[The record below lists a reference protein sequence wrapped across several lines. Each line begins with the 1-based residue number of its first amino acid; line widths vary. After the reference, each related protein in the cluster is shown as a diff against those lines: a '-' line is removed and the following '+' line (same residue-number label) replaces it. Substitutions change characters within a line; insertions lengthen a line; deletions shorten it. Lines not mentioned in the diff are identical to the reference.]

1 MNILDLP
8 IKPGIIEYYYMYSID
23 CLLVKTI
30 EEFNDYLSPEI
41 KAIEDL
47 DDRVEAFCKF
57 LDEHITNLSTIT
69 EYYSLEDSYSEE
81 VLILKVDNEIIGI
94 PFTYSSY
101 DGIEVKENK
110 LGSFPRYHE
119 TTEITY
125 KRD

>member
-8 IKPGIIEYYYMYSID
+8 IKPGLIKYYYMYSID
-23 CLLVKTI
+23 YLVKTI
-30 EEFNDYLSPEI
+30 EEFDDYLSPEI

-47 DDRVEAFCKF
+47 EDRAEAFCKF
-57 LDEHITNLSTIT
+57 LDKHISNLDIIT
-69 EYYSLEDSYSEE
+69 EYYSLYDAYSDE

-94 PFTYSSY
+94 PFTYSPY
-101 DGIEVKENK
+101 DGIDVKENK

>member
-8 IKPGIIEYYYMYSID
+8 IKPGIIEYYYMCSMDY
-23 CLLVKTI
+23 LAKTI
-30 EEFNDYLSPEI
+30 EEFDDYLSPEI

-47 DDRVEAFCKF
+47 DDRAEAFCKF
-57 LDEHITNLSTIT
+57 LDEHISNLDTVT
-69 EYYSLEDSYSEE
+69 EYYNLYDAYSDE
-81 VLILKVDNEIIGI
+81 VLILKVDDEIIGI
-94 PFTYSSY
+94 PFTYSPY
-101 DGIEVKENK
+101 NGIDVNENK

>member
-8 IKPGIIEYYYMYSID
+8 IKPGIIKYYYMYSID
-23 CLLVKTI
+23 YLVKTI
-30 EEFNDYLSPEI
+30 EEFDDYLSSEI

-47 DDRVEAFCKF
+47 EDRAEAFCKF
-57 LDEHITNLSTIT
+57 LDEHISNLDIIT
-69 EYYSLEDSYSEE
+69 EYYSLYDAYSDE
-81 VLILKVDNEIIGI
+81 VLILKVDDEIIGI
-94 PFTYSSY
+94 PFTYSPY

>member
-8 IKPGIIEYYYMYSID
+8 IKPGIIKYYYMYSID
-23 CLLVKTI
+23 YLVKTI
-30 EEFNDYLSPEI
+30 EEFDDYLSPEI

-47 DDRVEAFCKF
+47 EDRAEAFCKF
-57 LDEHITNLSTIT
+57 LDKHISNLDIVT
-69 EYYSLEDSYSEE
+69 EYYSLYDAYSDE
-81 VLILKVDNEIIGI
+81 VLILKVDDEIIGI
-94 PFTYSSY
+94 PFTYSPY

-110 LGSFPRYHE
+110 LGSFPKYHE

>member
-8 IKPGIIEYYYMYSID
+8 IKPGIIKYYYMYSID
-23 CLLVKTI
+23 YLVKTI
-30 EEFNDYLSPEI
+30 EEFDDYLSSEI

-47 DDRVEAFCKF
+47 EDRAEAFCKF
-57 LDEHITNLSTIT
+57 LDKHISNLDIIT
-69 EYYSLEDSYSEE
+69 EYYSLYDSYSDE

-94 PFTYSSY
+94 PFTYSPY
-101 DGIEVKENK
+101 DGIDVNEKK

>member
-8 IKPGIIEYYYMYSID
+8 ITPAIIEYYYMYSTDYLAETID
-23 CLLVKTI
+23 
-30 EEFNDYLSPEI
+30 EFDDYLSPEL

-47 DDRVEAFCKF
+47 DDRTDALCKF

-81 VLILKVDNEIIGI
+81 VLILKVDDEIIGI
-94 PFTYSSY
+94 PFIYSPY
-101 DGIEVKENK
+101 NGIKVKENK

>member
-8 IKPGIIEYYYMYSID
+8 IKPGIIEYYYMCSID
-23 CLLVKTI
+23 YLVETI

-47 DDRVEAFCKF
+47 DDRAEAFCKF
-57 LDEHITNLSTIT
+57 LDEHISNLDIVT
-69 EYYSLEDSYSEE
+69 EYYSLYDAYSDEI
-81 VLILKVDNEIIGI
+81 LILKVDDEIIGI
-94 PFTYSSY
+94 PFTYSPY

>member
-8 IKPGIIEYYYMYSID
+8 IKPGIIKYYYMYSID
-23 CLLVKTI
+23 YLVKTI
-30 EEFNDYLSPEI
+30 EEFDNYLSPEI

-47 DDRVEAFCKF
+47 EDRAEAFCKF
-57 LDEHITNLSTIT
+57 LDEHISNLDIIT
-69 EYYSLEDSYSEE
+69 EYYSLYDAYSDE
-81 VLILKVDNEIIGI
+81 VLILKVDDEIIGI
-94 PFTYSSY
+94 PFTYSPY
-101 DGIEVKENK
+101 DGIDVKENK

>member
-8 IKPGIIEYYYMYSID
+8 ITPAIIEYYYMYSTDYLAETID
-23 CLLVKTI
+23 
-30 EEFNDYLSPEI
+30 EFDDYLSPEL
-41 KAIEDL
+41 KAIEDW
-47 DDRVEAFCKF
+47 DDSTDALCKF

-81 VLILKVDNEIIGI
+81 VLILKVDDEIIGI

-125 KRD
+125 KRN

>member
-8 IKPGIIEYYYMYSID
+8 IKPGIIEYYYMCSMDY
-23 CLLVKTI
+23 LAKTI
-30 EEFNDYLSPEI
+30 EEFDDYLSPEI

-47 DDRVEAFCKF
+47 DDRAEAFCKF
-57 LDEHITNLSTIT
+57 LDKHITNLDTVT
-69 EYYSLEDSYSEE
+69 EYYNLYDAYSDE
-81 VLILKVDNEIIGI
+81 VLILKVDDEIIGI
-94 PFTYSSY
+94 PFTYSPY
-101 DGIEVKENK
+101 NGIDVNENK

>member
-8 IKPGIIEYYYMYSID
+8 IKPGIIKYYYMYSID
-23 CLLVKTI
+23 YLVKTI
-30 EEFNDYLSPEI
+30 EEFDDYLSPEI

-47 DDRVEAFCKF
+47 EDRAEAFCKF
-57 LDEHITNLSTIT
+57 LDEHISNLDIIT
-69 EYYSLEDSYSEE
+69 EYYSLYDAYSDE
-81 VLILKVDNEIIGI
+81 VLILKVDDEIIGI
-94 PFTYSSY
+94 PFTYSPY
-101 DGIEVKENK
+101 DGIDVKENK

>member
-8 IKPGIIEYYYMYSID
+8 IKPGIIEYYYMCSTDY
-23 CLLVKTI
+23 LAETI
-30 EEFNDYLSPEI
+30 EEFDDYLSPEI

-47 DDRVEAFCKF
+47 DDRAETFCKF
-57 LDEHITNLSTIT
+57 LDEHITNLDTVT
-69 EYYSLEDSYSEE
+69 EYYDLYDSYSEE
-81 VLILKVDNEIIGI
+81 VLILKVDDEIIGI
-94 PFTYSSY
+94 SFIYSPY
-101 DGIEVKENK
+101 NGIEVKENK

>member
-8 IKPGIIEYYYMYSID
+8 IKPGIIEYYYMCSMDY
-23 CLLVKTI
+23 LVKTI
-30 EEFNDYLSPEI
+30 EEFNDYLSPDI

-47 DDRVEAFCKF
+47 DDRAEAFCKF
-57 LDEHITNLSTIT
+57 LDEHIINLDTVT
-69 EYYSLEDSYSEE
+69 EYYNLYDAYSDE
-81 VLILKVDNEIIGI
+81 VLILKVDDEIIGI
-94 PFTYSSY
+94 PFTYSPY
-101 DGIEVKENK
+101 NGIDVNENK

>member
-8 IKPGIIEYYYMYSID
+8 IKPGIIKYYYMYSID
-23 CLLVKTI
+23 YLIKTI
-30 EEFNDYLSPEI
+30 EEFDDYLSPEI

-47 DDRVEAFCKF
+47 EDRVEAFCKF
-57 LDEHITNLSTIT
+57 LDKHISNLNIIT
-69 EYYSLEDSYSEE
+69 EYYSLYDAYSDE
-81 VLILKVDNEIIGI
+81 VLILKVDDEIIGI
-94 PFTYSSY
+94 PFTYSPY
-101 DGIEVKENK
+101 DGIDVKENK

>member
-8 IKPGIIEYYYMYSID
+8 MKPGIIDYYYMCSID
-23 CLLVKTI
+23 YLVETI
-30 EEFNDYLSPEI
+30 EEFDDYLSPEI

-47 DDRVEAFCKF
+47 DDRAKAFCKF
-57 LDEHITNLSTIT
+57 LDEHITNLDTVT
-69 EYYSLEDSYSEE
+69 EYYNLYDSYSEE
-81 VLILKVDNEIIGI
+81 VLILKVDDEIIGI
-94 PFTYSSY
+94 PFIYSPY
-101 DGIEVKENK
+101 NGIEVKENK